1 MQFGLDTPGIDKAQA
16 FFGIALHESGPSPD
30 EISAG
35 RMEPKF
41 EFENLGQAQSQAQ
54 AQSPNPRGK
63 VAFEFYI

>member
-1 MQFGLDTPGIDKAQA
+1 M
-16 FFGIALHESGPSPD
+16 ALHKSGPSPD

-54 AQSPNPRGK
+54 TQLPNLRGK
-63 VAFEFYI
+63 VAFKFYI